1 MTDSKI
7 ERFIFVFFPFMFGIY
22 PYTNVTQK
30 QKNAIKKAKVDF
42 VYQSIYD
49 ITYSCLIKLLI

>member
-1 MTDSKI
+1 MTDDMIKTFV
-7 ERFIFVFFPFMFGIY
+7 FIFFPFMFGIY

-30 QKNAIKKAKVDF
+30 QKNAMKKANVGF

-49 ITYSCLIKLLI
+49 ITYNCLIKLLK